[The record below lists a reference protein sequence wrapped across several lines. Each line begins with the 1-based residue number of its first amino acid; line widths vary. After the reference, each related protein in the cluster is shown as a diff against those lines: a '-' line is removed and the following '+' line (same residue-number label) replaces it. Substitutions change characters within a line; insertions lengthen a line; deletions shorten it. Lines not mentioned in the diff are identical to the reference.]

1 MNYQHHECEKE
12 SGMKKSIISD
22 LSLTLEWV
30 VINII
35 YIK

>member
-12 SGMKKSIISD
+12 SGMKQSIISD